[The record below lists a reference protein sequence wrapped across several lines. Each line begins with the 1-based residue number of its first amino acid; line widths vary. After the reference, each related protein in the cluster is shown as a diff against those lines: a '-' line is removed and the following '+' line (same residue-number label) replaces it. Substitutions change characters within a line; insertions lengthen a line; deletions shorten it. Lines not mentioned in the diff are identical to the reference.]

1 MGAPPLETGTKQNRQ
16 GGNASRVRRTVA
28 ELLRDAEALERGE
41 YIPRN
46 RKDKYMLR
54 KRRKELEEALR
65 I

>member
-1 MGAPPLETGTKQNRQ
+1 METGTKPQRR
-16 GGNASRVRRTVA
+16 GAAHSRVRRTVA

-41 YIPRN
+41 YTPRS
-46 RKDKYMLR
+46 RKDKHALR